1 MKKIIRTLLAS
12 LVLIA
17 LGLTLPSCEQESLIY
32 DGPPV
37 VEFSNFSW
45 GLALSTTA
53 QPHYTWVGTG
63 AFWSTEIRGVR
74 PDTSL
79 QVQLIG
85 PHHPHDLTL
94 SYRVADTVFRLIA
107 RNIIVTT
114 RPTTLESGAPAVVN
128 TDFVVTP
135 TTATPA
141 MYTVLNNGN
150 ITIPANSSFGR
161 LRIGLNPTTIPA
173 PATTTRDIWLVLM
186 PGTVAPA
193 ENYRVFRLRIRN
205 M

>member
-1 MKKIIRTLLAS
+1 MKKIIRTLLAGM
-12 LVLIA
+12 VLIA
-17 LGLTLPSCEQESLIY
+17 FGLTLPGCEQESLVY

-45 GLALSTTA
+45 GLALGTA
-53 QPHYTWVGTG
+53 VQPHYSWATVGN
-63 AFWSTEIRGVR
+63 FWFTEIRGVR
-74 PDTSL
+74 ADTSL

-94 SYRVADTVFRLIA
+94 SYRVADTVFRLVA
-107 RNIIVTT
+107 RNFISLT
-114 RPTTLESGAPAVVN
+114 RPDSIDGRLAVAG
-128 TDFVVTP
+128 TDFIVTP

-141 MYTVLNNGN
+141 MYSILNNGN
-150 ITIPANSSFGR
+150 IIIPANSSFGR
-161 LRIGLNPTTIPA
+161 LRIGLDPTTIPL
-173 PATTTRDIWLVLM
+173 PVTTTRDIWLVLE

-205 M
+205 L

>member
-17 LGLTLPSCEQESLIY
+17 LGLTLPSCEQESLVY

-45 GLALSTTA
+45 GLALSTAA
-53 QPHYTWVGTG
+53 QPHYAWVGTG
-63 AFWSTEIRGVR
+63 AHWSTEIRGVR
-74 PDTSL
+74 PDTSI

-107 RNIIVTT
+107 RNIIVTS
-114 RPTTLESGAPAVVN
+114 RPTVLEDGTPAVVLR
-128 TDFVVTP
+128 DFVVIP
-135 TTATPA
+135 RTATPE
-141 MYTVLNNGN
+141 MFTVLNNGN

-161 LRIGLNPTTIPA
+161 LRIGLNPATIPL
-173 PATTTRDIWLVLM
+173 PVTTTRDLWLVLE

-205 M
+205 L